1 MAQTQRKKAR
11 ISKSLIAIRLGSVV
25 VKTEEK
31 AKVVA
36 AVWGDAEL
44 IHFLAALAI
53 FHMDDLKKSMMNL
66 SYSSNHPG
74 SIHPIP
80 HVSLVQFIL
89 FFKSSLV

>member
-1 MAQTQRKKAR
+1 MAQTQRKIAR
-11 ISKSLIAIRLGSVV
+11 LPKSLIAIRLGSVV

-66 SYSSNHPG
+66 SYSSCQPRAIYPILQIVPG
-74 SIHPIP
+74 IR
-80 HVSLVQFIL
+80 
-89 FFKSSLV
+89 